1 LFGSSATAQAG
12 YRSVPIF
19 PAFLLHQATFPQPSG
34 GEFGRTFVQVLF
46 CFHMQSTVTRSDSLE
61 AMSIVPT
68 ESEYPLAE
76 GPGVFLWRF
85 QRSLAMGFEGRLA
98 DRIAV
103 TQIDLHQLERLIFS
117 GCPPGTAY
125 RILRP

>member
-1 LFGSSATAQAG
+1 
-12 YRSVPIF
+12 
-19 PAFLLHQATFPQPSG
+19 
-34 GEFGRTFVQVLF
+34 
-46 CFHMQSTVTRSDSLE
+46 ME
-61 AMSIVPT
+61 AMSVVRT

-85 QRSLAMGFEGRLA
+85 QRSLEMGFEAQLA

-103 TQIDLHQLERLIFS
+103 MQIDLHQLERLISS